1 MIAKEIQGSITK
13 TPLMKLGLYLG
24 DYECSDDEG
33 IIRKDG
39 PTMIYLLLK
48 ETNPATSIGVSNIN
62 DKTKN

>member
-1 MIAKEIQGSITK
+1 
-13 TPLMKLGLYLG
+13 MKLGLYLG